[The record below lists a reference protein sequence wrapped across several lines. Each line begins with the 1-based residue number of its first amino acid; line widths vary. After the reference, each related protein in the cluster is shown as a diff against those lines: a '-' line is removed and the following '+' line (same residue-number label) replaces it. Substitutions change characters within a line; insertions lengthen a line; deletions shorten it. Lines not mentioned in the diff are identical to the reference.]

1 MLNDEVSVDDD
12 DGIILK
18 PVENVNR
25 LYDDF
30 VGLCDEDEDEDEVVE
45 EDDFFF
51 NGIPVQEELETEIAE
66 E

>member
-1 MLNDEVSVDDD
+1 MLNDEVSVDDDD

-30 VGLCDEDEDEDEVVE
+30 VGLCDEDEVVE

>member
-30 VGLCDEDEDEDEVVE
+30 VGLCDEDEVVE

>member
-12 DGIILK
+12 DGILLK

-30 VGLCDEDEDEDEVVE
+30 VGLCDEDEVVE

>member
-1 MLNDEVSVDDD
+1 VLNDEVSVDDD

-30 VGLCDEDEDEDEVVE
+30 VGLCDEDEVVE

>member
-30 VGLCDEDEDEDEVVE
+30 VGLCDEDEDEVVE

>member
-1 MLNDEVSVDDD
+1 MNAEIALAEKDDD
-12 DGIILK
+12 DGIVLK

-30 VGLCDEDEDEDEVVE
+30 VGLCDEDEVVE

>member
-1 MLNDEVSVDDD
+1 MNAESVLAEKDDD
-12 DGIILK
+12 DGVVLK

-25 LYDDF
+25 LYDDYI
-30 VGLCDEDEDEDEVVE
+30 GLCDEEVVE

-51 NGIPVQEELETEIAE
+51 EGHPVQEELEKEIAE

>member
-1 MLNDEVSVDDD
+1 VLNDEVSVDDD

-30 VGLCDEDEDEDEVVE
+30 VGLCDEDEDEVVE